1 MWYNIGEYINKSRGM
16 LQRDCKEGKIM
27 TRHESRELAFILIF
41 EKSFQNEISVTELI
55 DSAVELELFPHNDFA
70 EKLAKKVYL
79 KLEEIDSVIDEN
91 LVGWSAKRISKVT
104 RSILR
109 LAVCEMLYSEN
120 MPVGVA
126 INEAV
131 EIAKKYASAED
142 ASYINGVL
150 GSVAKKHLK

>member
-1 MWYNIGEYINKSRGM
+1 
-16 LQRDCKEGKIM
+16 M

-41 EKSFQNEISVTELI
+41 EKSFQEDTTVIELI
-55 DSAVELELFPHNDFA
+55 ENALELELFPQNAFA
-70 EKLAKKVYL
+70 ETLARKVYDN
-79 KLEEIDSVIDEN
+79 LEEIDKNIDEN
-91 LVGWSAKRISKVT
+91 LVGWSAKRISRVS

-109 LAVCEMLYSEN
+109 LAVCELLFSED

-131 EIAKKYASAED
+131 EIAKKYGSAED

-150 GSVAKKHLK
+150 GSVAKKIKK

>member
-1 MWYNIGEYINKSRGM
+1 
-16 LQRDCKEGKIM
+16 M

-41 EKSFQNEISVTELI
+41 EKSFQTDISITELI
-55 DSAVELELFPHNDFA
+55 DSAAELELFEQNEFA
-70 EKLAKKVYL
+70 ESLAKKVYL
-79 KLEEIDSVIDEN
+79 KLEEIDAVISEN
-91 LVGWSAKRISKVT
+91 LVGWSAKRISRVT
-104 RSILR
+104 KAILR

-131 EIAKKYASAED
+131 EIAKKYASQED

-150 GSVAKKHLK
+150 GSVAKKNLK

>member
-1 MWYNIGEYINKSRGM
+1 
-16 LQRDCKEGKIM
+16 M

-41 EKSFQNEISVTELI
+41 EKSFQKDISVTELI
-55 DSAVELELFPHNDFA
+55 DSAVELELFPHNEFA
-70 EKLAKKVYL
+70 EGLAKKVYL
-79 KLEEIDSVIDEN
+79 NLDAIDAVIEEI
-91 LVGWSAKRISKVT
+91 LVGWSAKRISKAT
-104 RSILR
+104 KAILR

-131 EIAKKYASAED
+131 EIAKKYASQED

-150 GSVAKKHLK
+150 GSIAKKNLDK

>member
-1 MWYNIGEYINKSRGM
+1 
-16 LQRDCKEGKIM
+16 M

-41 EKSFQNEISVTELI
+41 EKSFQTDISITELI
-55 DSAVELELFPHNDFA
+55 DSAAELELFEQNEFA
-70 EKLAKKVYL
+70 EGLAKKVYL
-79 KLEEIDSVIDEN
+79 NLEEIDAVISEN
-91 LVGWSAKRISKVT
+91 LVGWSAKRISRVT
-104 RSILR
+104 KAILR

-131 EIAKKYASAED
+131 EIAKKYASQED

-150 GSVAKKHLK
+150 GSIAKKNLK

>member
-1 MWYNIGEYINKSRGM
+1 
-16 LQRDCKEGKIM
+16 M

-55 DSAVELELFPHNDFA
+55 DSAVELELFPHNEFA
-70 EKLAKKVYL
+70 ESLAKKVYL
-79 KLEEIDSVIDEN
+79 KLDEIDGIIEEN
-91 LVGWSAKRISKVT
+91 LVGWSAKRISKAT
-104 RSILR
+104 KAILR

-131 EIAKKYASAED
+131 EIAKKYASPED

-150 GSVAKKHLK
+150 GSIAKKKLTD

>member
-1 MWYNIGEYINKSRGM
+1 
-16 LQRDCKEGKIM
+16 M

-41 EKSFQNEISVTELI
+41 EKSFQEEISVTELI
-55 DSAVELELFPHNDFA
+55 DSAVELELFPHNSFA
-70 EKLAKKVYL
+70 EDLAKKVYL
-79 KLEEIDSVIDEN
+79 KLEEIDATINDN
-91 LVGWSAKRISKVT
+91 LVGWSSKRISRTTKA
-104 RSILR
+104 ILR

-131 EIAKKYASAED
+131 EIAKKYATADD

-150 GSVAKKHLK
+150 GSVAKKLAK

>member
-1 MWYNIGEYINKSRGM
+1 
-16 LQRDCKEGKIM
+16 M

-41 EKSFQNEISVTELI
+41 EKSFQPDISVTELI
-55 DSAVELELFPHNDFA
+55 DNAIELELFGKNAFA
-70 EKLAKKVYL
+70 EGLAKKVYL
-79 KLEEIDSVIDEN
+79 KLDEIDAVIEEN
-91 LVGWSAKRISKVT
+91 LVGWSAKRISRATKA
-104 RSILR
+104 ILR

-150 GSVAKKHLK
+150 GSIAKKHIG

>member
-1 MWYNIGEYINKSRGM
+1 M
-16 LQRDCKEGKIM
+16 LKGRRKEKIM

-41 EKSFQNEISVTELI
+41 EKSFQTDISITELI
-55 DSAVELELFPHNDFA
+55 DSAAELELFEQNEFA
-70 EKLAKKVYL
+70 ESLAKKVYL
-79 KLEEIDSVIDEN
+79 KLDEIDAIISEN

-104 RSILR
+104 KAILR

-131 EIAKKYASAED
+131 EIAKKYASQED

-150 GSVAKKHLK
+150 GSIAKKNLK

>member
-1 MWYNIGEYINKSRGM
+1 
-16 LQRDCKEGKIM
+16 M

-41 EKSFQNEISVTELI
+41 EKSFQKDISVTELI
-55 DSAVELELFPHNDFA
+55 DSADELELFPHNEFA
-70 EKLAKKVYL
+70 ESLAKKVYL
-79 KLEEIDSVIDEN
+79 KLEEIDAVIEEN
-91 LVGWSAKRISKVT
+91 LVGWSAKRISKAT
-104 RSILR
+104 KSILR

-131 EIAKKYASAED
+131 EIAKKYASQED

-150 GSVAKKHLK
+150 GSIAKKNLDK

>member
-1 MWYNIGEYINKSRGM
+1 
-16 LQRDCKEGKIM
+16 M

-41 EKSFQNEISVTELI
+41 EKSFQPEISVTELI
-55 DSAVELELFPHNDFA
+55 DSAAELELFTQNDFA
-70 EKLAKKVYL
+70 ESLAKKVYL
-79 KLEEIDSVIDEN
+79 KLDEIDAVISEN

-104 RSILR
+104 KAILR

-131 EIAKKYASAED
+131 EIAKKYASQED

-150 GSVAKKHLK
+150 GSIAKKNLK